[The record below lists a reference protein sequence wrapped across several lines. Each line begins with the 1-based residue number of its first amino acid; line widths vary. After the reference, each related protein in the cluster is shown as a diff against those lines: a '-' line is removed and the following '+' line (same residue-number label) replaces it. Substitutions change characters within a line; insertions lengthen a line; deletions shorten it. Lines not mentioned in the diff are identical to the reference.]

1 MNETQKRCPDSSDLY
16 QNCGSTPEMV
26 PEYADSV
33 AELWMNRGP
42 ICKVTQPGPAERSF
56 AN

>member
-1 MNETQKRCPDSSDLY
+1 MNMTKLFNKPQTVIFKMNETQKRCPDSSDLY

-33 AELWMNRGP
+33 AEL
-42 ICKVTQPGPAERSF
+42 
-56 AN
+56 